1 MLAKTVLIVTPFRDF
16 GQSLSSELTHQGYGA
31 RVSEDERD
39 AAKQANGNAVDCVL
53 IDWDPGEEFGRS
65 VMAEL
70 AAHGH
75 AVPRIIMSSPC
86 NMRSAVMAFR
96 SGAADLL
103 EKPLSPDELRPAI
116 DDAIV
121 QAARSV
127 RLSRDIAEARRAL
140 AWLSAR
146 EQQLVAGIV
155 AGLTSKEI
163 ADAVAIS
170 VRTVET
176 SRTRLLGKLG
186 VPNTAA
192 LVRLA
197 VLAGLTSLA
206 SEPVRM
212 DA

>member
-1 MLAKTVLIVTPFRDF
+1 MFAKSVLVVTPLGDF
-16 GQSLSSELTHQGYGA
+16 GRSVCSLLTQQGYGA
-31 RVSEDERD
+31 RLSEDERD
-39 AAKQANGNAVDCVL
+39 AAWQAEKHDVDCVL
-53 IDWDPGEEFGRS
+53 IDWDPGEAFGMAVMTEVAERS
-65 VMAEL
+65 Q
-70 AAHGH
+70 
-75 AVPRIIMSSPC
+75 AVPRIIMSSAV

-96 SGAADLL
+96 AGAADLL
-103 EKPLSPDELRPAI
+103 EKPLAPHELRPAI
-116 DDAIV
+116 DDAILR
-121 QAARSV
+121 AARSV
-127 RLSRDIAEARRAL
+127 RLSRDIAQARRSL
-140 AWLSAR
+140 AWLSGR
-146 EQQLVAGIV
+146 EQQVVAGIV
-155 AGLTSKEI
+155 AGLTSREI

-206 SEPVRM
+206 SEPVEL

>member
-1 MLAKTVLIVTPFRDF
+1 MLAKTVLIVTPVREF
-16 GQSLSSELTHQGYGA
+16 GQSLATELTQQGYGA
-31 RVSEDERD
+31 RLSADGRD
-39 AAKQANGNAVDCVL
+39 AARQAHGHEVDCVL
-53 IDWDPGEEFGRS
+53 VDWDPGAGFGES
-65 VMAEL
+65 AMMEL
-70 AAHGH
+70 AARGPG
-75 AVPRIIMSSPC
+75 VPRIIMSSPG
-86 NMRSAVMAFR
+86 NMRSAVVAFR

-103 EKPLSPDELRPAI
+103 EKPLSADELRPAI
-116 DDAIV
+116 DDAILR
-121 QAARSV
+121 AARSA
-127 RLSRDIAEARRAL
+127 RLSRDIAQARRAL

-146 EQQLVAGIV
+146 EQQVVAGIV
-155 AGLTSKEI
+155 AGLTSREI

-206 SEPVRM
+206 SEPVELE
-212 DA
+212 A